1 MDKTEFA
8 GFTKNYLYLLLSQ
21 IVTYAFNFFIAVSI
35 AKKLG
40 VTHFGEFFLIA
51 TIQNFFLLIAD
62 FGINTLY
69 LREVS
74 KDRTLLN
81 TYLNNIFA
89 LKLLLFIIAYILMQ
103 IFVMIFGY
111 TAHIANLSLIFGL
124 SMLPIGFSTL
134 FIFTFRAIGRMD
146 RELLTACFNGIVT
159 ILFLLWMYHSDI
171 SIEKVIML
179 WCFMNVLV
187 MFFSFFVLKKTVEI
201 TLKPEYTLWRTL
213 LSEAKYFLLY
223 MLTSWVYIQ
232 IDTIMLSQYNSIDA
246 VGLYQAAVKIVTV
259 SVIFGDVMLYNFFP
273 FISGKY
279 REDPRKGKYL
289 IGKISELTMAVVWPV
304 LIAVIFFGKEALFT
318 IYGPQYIQASLPL
331 ILLGIGYL
339 FYYGPPY
346 GIILPALGYQK
357 INFHIAL
364 WAAVANIIL
373 NLILIPKYGI
383 AGAAAAT
390 SLTYIGMKCIYMI
403 VFVKLKL
410 PIFSLNNIV
419 FFFIILFMTIL
430 VKTFQTHFI
439 LGILLYILVIIFY
452 IYKNIFKKIQLEL
465 TYNI

>member
-1 MDKTEFA
+1 
-8 GFTKNYLYLLLSQ
+8 
-21 IVTYAFNFFIAVSI
+21 
-35 AKKLG
+35 
-40 VTHFGEFFLIA
+40 
-51 TIQNFFLLIAD
+51 
-62 FGINTLY
+62 
-69 LREVS
+69 
-74 KDRTLLN
+74 
-81 TYLNNIFA
+81 
-89 LKLLLFIIAYILMQ
+89 
-103 IFVMIFGY
+103 
-111 TAHIANLSLIFGL
+111 
-124 SMLPIGFSTL
+124 
-134 FIFTFRAIGRMD
+134 
-146 RELLTACFNGIVT
+146 
-159 ILFLLWMYHSDI
+159 
-171 SIEKVIML
+171 
-179 WCFMNVLV
+179 MNVLV

-201 TLKPEYTLWRTL
+201 TLKPEYTIWRTL

-410 PIFSLNNIV
+410 PLFSLNNIV

>member
-69 LREVS
+69 LREAS

-273 FISGKY
+273 FYLRQIS
-279 REDPRKGKYL
+279 
-289 IGKISELTMAVVWPV
+289 
-304 LIAVIFFGKEALFT
+304 
-318 IYGPQYIQASLPL
+318 
-331 ILLGIGYL
+331 
-339 FYYGPPY
+339 
-346 GIILPALGYQK
+346 
-357 INFHIAL
+357 
-364 WAAVANIIL
+364 
-373 NLILIPKYGI
+373 
-383 AGAAAAT
+383 
-390 SLTYIGMKCIYMI
+390 
-403 VFVKLKL
+403 
-410 PIFSLNNIV
+410 
-419 FFFIILFMTIL
+419 
-430 VKTFQTHFI
+430 
-439 LGILLYILVIIFY
+439 
-452 IYKNIFKKIQLEL
+452 
-465 TYNI
+465 